1 MLMRRQD
8 DAVLRALTHQLNS
21 LRRIATTACRPHDEA
36 PGSTAA
42 KPPVDGKAELL
53 RRRNYGNPP
62 LPISPL
68 LVGDKPRANRKPKA
82 SREQQK
88 PEDLTEFQ
96 QALALN
102 PYALAL
108 ASPVRHCT
116 LTSAKLPKHFLL
128 PFSTSLIPPS
138 GSPSE
143 KSKASLQS
151 GHHSSLSDALPAT
164 SYVLNDA
171 SVIAHLS
178 KKSHWRTLVTE
189 RMKQH
194 FAPTVQKNAKTINVK
209 DFWSWNADATQIRE
223 RLERDV
229 LNAVMEATEY
239 ESGRL
244 VSDGDV
250 EAACVILPCDFRGF
264 AGNVAD
270 FMGAGAMTHRLPGP
284 PAGTTA
290 SDIPMSRRLD
300 LEKAIGLLKH
310 DLTTKVQLA
319 FDRLAAH
326 TT

>member
-1 MLMRRQD
+1 MLSRRRSY
-8 DAVLRALTHQLNS
+8 ALVHSVLRQRS
-21 LRRIATTACRPHDEA
+21 RPIATTANRQHDHA
-36 PGSTAA
+36 GDGTAA
-42 KPPVDGKAELL
+42 TKWDRDGGTGLL
-53 RRRNYGNPP
+53 RLRKHGNPP

-68 LVGDKPRANRKPKA
+68 LVGDKPRADRRPKA

-88 PEDLTEFQ
+88 QEDLTGFQ
-96 QALALN
+96 KVLASN
-102 PYALAL
+102 PHALAL

-138 GSPSE
+138 SSPSG
-143 KSKASLQS
+143 KFKASLRP
-151 GHHSSLSDALPAT
+151 GHHSSLSNALPAT

-171 SVIAHLS
+171 AVVAHLA

-194 FAPTVQKNAKTINVK
+194 FAPIVQKNAKTINVK

-229 LNAVMEATEY
+229 LHAVMEAAEY
-239 ESGRL
+239 EGGRL

-250 EAACVILPCDFRGF
+250 AAACVILPCEF

-270 FMGAGAMTHRLPGP
+270 LVGAGVTTHRLPGP

-290 SDIPMSRRLD
+290 SEIPLSRRLD
-300 LEKAIGLLKH
+300 LEKPIGLLKH
-310 DLTTKVQLA
+310 DLTTKVQLV